1 MMGLT
6 QRRPD
11 DRIEFASTICRP
23 IAIRPWLAAGSAP
36 GNPRTM
42 RQNGT
47 GPVRATKLIS
57 GAGAGLE
64 VFSNHLLFR
73 LRERGSLPRA
83 TLAMTGHSDPH
94 SRRSCLE
101 AGCAEVLLK
110 PVPIG
115 ELLRQIKRHLA

>member
-11 DRIEFASTICRP
+11 DRSEFASTICRP

-73 LRERGSLPRA
+73 LRERGSLPADCGFLRGA
-83 TLAMTGHSDPH
+83 VSLA
-94 SRRSCLE
+94 
-101 AGCAEVLLK
+101 VLLQK
-110 PVPIG
+110 ACQRRV
-115 ELLRQIKRHLA
+115 